1 MNFKDIRT
9 AVVGVGSM
17 GQNHARV
24 LNEISNLVGVV
35 DLDKVQG
42 QKIAESNNT
51 QYYQDYREVVE
62 LVDAVC
68 ICVPTNYHKE
78 VSEAFY
84 SSGVHI
90 LVEKP
95 LSDSLANAEYIR
107 DGAAENGV
115 ILSVGHIE
123 RFNPVVTEAKKQIM
137 KNSWGSIISLNSTR
151 VSNFPA
157 RISDVGVLFDLS
169 VHDIDISSYLVD
181 SPVKSV
187 YAAGLSVM
195 GDNEEHVNMI
205 LKHESGVISVFQ
217 TNWLTPMKVRKLSIT
232 SDKCYIDMDY
242 IEQKIKVYSSQY
254 KNLDE
259 SNLYNSKLEVTKQE
273 VKVQKREP
281 LLSEIENFLSSVI
294 SKEQPLV
301 DGNQGVYI
309 VKLAE
314 AAVKSMEGNKTVYI

>member
-95 LSDSLANAEYIR
+95 LSDSLANAEYI
-107 DGAAENGV
+107 
-115 ILSVGHIE
+115 LSLIHI
-123 RFNPVVTEAKKQIM
+123 
-137 KNSWGSIISLNSTR
+137 
-151 VSNFPA
+151 
-157 RISDVGVLFDLS
+157 
-169 VHDIDISSYLVD
+169 
-181 SPVKSV
+181 
-187 YAAGLSVM
+187 
-195 GDNEEHVNMI
+195 
-205 LKHESGVISVFQ
+205 
-217 TNWLTPMKVRKLSIT
+217 
-232 SDKCYIDMDY
+232 
-242 IEQKIKVYSSQY
+242 
-254 KNLDE
+254 
-259 SNLYNSKLEVTKQE
+259 
-273 VKVQKREP
+273 
-281 LLSEIENFLSSVI
+281 
-294 SKEQPLV
+294 
-301 DGNQGVYI
+301 
-309 VKLAE
+309 
-314 AAVKSMEGNKTVYI
+314 

>member
-1 MNFKDIRT
+1 MKFEDIRT
-9 AVVGVGSM
+9 AVIGVGSM

-35 DLDKVQG
+35 DLDKEQG
-42 QKIAESNNT
+42 QKIAKSNNT
-51 QYYQDYREVVE
+51 QYYQDYREIVGS
-62 LVDAVC
+62 VDAVC
-68 ICVPTNYHKE
+68 ICVPTKYHKK
-78 VSEAFY
+78 VSEVFY
-84 SSGVHI
+84 TSGVHI

-95 LSDSLANAEYIR
+95 LSDSLANAKYIR
-107 DGAAENGV
+107 DGAAKSNV

-123 RFNPVVTEAKKQIM
+123 RFNPVVTEAKNQIL
-137 KNSWGSIISLNSTR
+137 KNSWGCIISLNSTR

-169 VHDIDISSYLVD
+169 VHDIDISSYLID

-187 YAAGLSVM
+187 YAAGLSVI
-195 GDNEEHVNMI
+195 GENEEHVNII

-217 TNWLTPMKVRKLSIT
+217 TNWLTPMKIRKLAIT
-232 SDKCYIDMDY
+232 SDKCYIDLDY
-242 IEQKIKVYSSQY
+242 IKQNIKVYSSQH
-254 KNLDE
+254 KKLDE
-259 SNLYNSKLEVTKQE
+259 SNLYNSKLEFIKKE
-273 VKVQKREP
+273 VKIKKKEP

-309 VKLAE
+309 VKVAE
-314 AAVKSMEGNKTVYI
+314 AAVKSIKENKTIYI